1 MSNTDES
8 SNPSPPGSV
17 PSLGHHYSSVESRFD
32 SPYQSQLFE
41 DGYDPNNPHISTV
54 TYCTT
59 QASFDEYEGDEDS
72 YSCCD
77 SDDHDLPSSETL
89 PATPQEFADL
99 FPTTKRLTIKHDDS
113 TLDGNMNLRVD
124 AKNGDRTITL
134 FHLRMYDLR
143 DRDFSFRRYGRD
155 CGREV
160 AHVKRKFI
168 KPSPQRP
175 ALQRSVSK
183 ALHSFRGKSEQEKQF
198 KLAREDSGYGS
209 DPEEEEYEESELSSP
224 SSAKPTNT
232 CTLEFSNYAHVDL
245 NRRGGKQS
253 KKYEFEYWGKTYVWQ
268 RKTKEIGDVGTQVS
282 FNLVNEST
290 KNVVAYIVP
299 NALTPAEA
307 AAEQAKGGFVPPCSL
322 WMQDTDN
329 DPIVKHNLC
338 DVADVVIATG
348 MTALVDD
355 CIKRKFHKKKTVQL
369 VLPVPLV
376 RSQSKMKMEYI
387 GPKQLIDEMLHRRPL
402 LSRSNSSQTSRSGT
416 PSRPMRTP
424 TY

>member
-1 MSNTDES
+1 MSPTFQRRGSDGSDSSMTNSDRS
-8 SNPSPPGSV
+8 SNGSPPSSI
-17 PSLGHHYSSVESRFD
+17 PSLSHHYSSVESRFD

-41 DGYDPNNPHISTV
+41 DGYDPNNHRVSTV

-59 QASFDEYEGDEDS
+59 VSSFDEYEGDEDN

-77 SDDHDLPSSETL
+77 PYVQDLPSPEAV

-124 AKNGDRTITL
+124 TKHNDRTLTL

-183 ALHSFRGKSEQEKQF
+183 ALHSFRGKSEHEKQP
-198 KLAREDSGYGS
+198 KLDREDSGYTSGA
-209 DPEEEEYEESELSSP
+209 DEEEYEESELSSP
-224 SSAKPTNT
+224 SSPKPTNT
-232 CTLEFSNYAHVDL
+232 CMLEFSNYAHVDL

-253 KKYEFEYWGKTYVWQ
+253 KKYEFEYWGKTYTWQ
-268 RKTKEIGDVGTQVS
+268 RKTKEVGDVGTQVS
-282 FNLVNEST
+282 FNLVNETT
-290 KNVVAYIVP
+290 KNVVAFIVP
-299 NALTPAEA
+299 NALTPSEA

-338 DVADVVIATG
+338 DVA
-348 MTALVDD
+348 
-355 CIKRKFHKKKTVQL
+355 
-369 VLPVPLV
+369 
-376 RSQSKMKMEYI
+376 E
-387 GPKQLIDEMLHRRPL
+387 
-402 LSRSNSSQTSRSGT
+402 
-416 PSRPMRTP
+416 
-424 TY
+424 